1 MKKRTLIIIFLLLTL
16 LIAFSTSGVA
26 YAADGAANETNT
38 EVKFSDDD
46 LIKLIATYCAFGLSI
61 IVGIPLIKTVN
72 RRKKQGYVN
81 SLAEETEYV
90 AKQVRALYES
100 RDKERSKREILK
112 FSIKVTAV
120 ADHALTTYTESK
132 YKVITNC
139 TNACPTSTQNF
150 LRLKKSRMTRK
161 STTRNFFLS
170 STPPKA
176 SRKRRNSL
184 NKMQKSL
191 KGTTND

>member
-16 LIAFSTSGVA
+16 IIAFSTSGVA

-90 AKQVRALYES
+90 AKQVRALYAS

-120 ADHALTTYTESK
+120 ADHALTTYTEKQIQGYYELYEGLSDINAK
-132 YKVITNC
+132 LLALEKVKEDKEEYDKEFLLIVDAAESVADKANLLKQ
-139 TNACPTSTQNF
+139 NAEIIE
-150 LRLKKSRMTRK
+150 RY
-161 STTRNFFLS
+161 
-170 STPPKA
+170 
-176 SRKRRNSL
+176 
-184 NKMQKSL
+184 NK
-191 KGTTND
+191 

>member
-26 YAADGAANETNT
+26 YAADSAANETNT

-90 AKQVRALYES
+90 AKQVRALYAS
-100 RDKERSKREILK
+100 RDKERSKREVLK

-120 ADHALTTYTESK
+120 ADHALTTYTEKQIQGYYELYECLSDINAK
-132 YKVITNC
+132 LLALEKV
-139 TNACPTSTQNF
+139 
-150 LRLKKSRMTRK
+150 KDDKEE
-161 STTRNFFLS
+161 
-170 STPPKA
+170 
-176 SRKRRNSL
+176 
-184 NKMQKSL
+184 
-191 KGTTND
+191 

>member
-1 MKKRTLIIIFLLLTL
+1 MLS
-16 LIAFSTSGVA
+16 AFSTSGVA

-72 RRKKQGYVN
+72 KRKKQGYVN

-100 RDKERSKREILK
+100 RDKEKSKREVLK

-120 ADHALTTYTESK
+120 ADHALTTYTEK
-132 YKVITNC
+132 QIQVITNC
-139 TNACPTSTQNF
+139 TKACPTSTQNF
-150 LRLKKSRMTRK
+150 LRLKESRKTRK
-161 STTRNFFLS
+161 STTRNFCLS

>member
-16 LIAFSTSGVA
+16 LIA

-90 AKQVRALYES
+90 AKQVRALYAS
-100 RDKERSKREILK
+100 RDKERSKREVLK

-120 ADHALTTYTESK
+120 ADHALTTYTEKQIQGYYELYECLSDINAK
-132 YKVITNC
+132 LLALDKVKEDKEEYDKEFLLIVDAAESVAEKAKLLKQ
-139 TNACPTSTQNF
+139 NAEIIE
-150 LRLKKSRMTRK
+150 RY
-161 STTRNFFLS
+161 
-170 STPPKA
+170 
-176 SRKRRNSL
+176 
-184 NKMQKSL
+184 NK
-191 KGTTND
+191 